1 MKPTYTQQEVLLFIK
16 TRFSSRH
23 LDKRDEKGNDRKLT
37 ESELL
42 EEACWNGLIGET
54 LPEICEWGSNKSL
67 TLWSINEAESF
78 LDLLFGEFKERG
90 EKAFS
95 VNPYVFMQIQHFN

>member
-23 LDKRDEKGNDRKLT
+23 LDKKDEKGNDRKLS

>member
-23 LDKRDEKGNDRKLT
+23 LDKKDEKGNDRKLS

-42 EEACWNGLIGET
+42 QEACWNGLIGET